1 MRDAQVERNFRLI
14 GREFALD
21 IRFEDDRKKGKAPT
35 TRLYMPNQEEQAER
49 TQRTPRQRAGGRSSH
64 EPGVRVQKSE
74 MTSLGRIGLIISGF
88 LFAGMVLFTLAGYE
102 RISRAYADINA
113 LNNEIDSTDLRINE
127 LDVKIECAV
136 TIQDAQKVAEA
147 YGMRYPEKSQYVR
160 IGDPLPFD
168 NAPPETTSGG
178 TAPANNTPAENTPT
192 APETTPEPG
201 TDTTGGGGQPPAG
214 G

>member
-1 MRDAQVERNFRLI
+1 M
-14 GREFALD
+14 D
-21 IRFEDDRKKGKAPT
+21 IRFEDDRKKGRSPT
-35 TRLYMPNQEEQAER
+35 TRLYLPAQDVEKAQQAQQAQ
-49 TQRTPRQRAGGRSSH
+49 TKRTPRARSGGKAA
-64 EPGVRVQKSE
+64 EPGVRVEKPE

-88 LFAGMVLFTLAGYE
+88 LFAGMVLFTLSGYE

-113 LNNEIDSTDLRINE
+113 LNNEIDLTDLRINE
-127 LDVKIECAV
+127 LDVQIECAV

-168 NAPPETTSGG
+168 NSLPSPTGSPNTETT
-178 TAPANNTPAENTPT
+178 TQ
-192 APETTPEPG
+192 PETTPDPAAQP
-201 TDTTGGGGQPPAG
+201 TNTSSGGGQPLAG